1 MPKGIP
7 LTEEVQAS
15 RRHEI
20 FHQVVNVFVKKGFH
34 ETSMREIAEAAGLGK
49 STLYDY
55 FKTKD
60 EILIYFF
67 EDQLND
73 MTEEAQRIAM
83 QNLTADKRLRQIME
97 LYLESLQANKY
108 LFLKLIQETQRLK
121 IESQKQVQRKRH
133 AYQDLVR
140 ALIDEGNREGVFRK
154 VNSLLVARLLISG
167 ISSVIYGSRTT
178 GTPQEMLNET
188 LDIFFKGIE
197 VCNQQVPNV

>member
-7 LTEEVQAS
+7 LTEEQQAR

-20 FHQVVNVFVKKGFH
+20 FHQVVSVFVKKGFH
-34 ETSMREIAEAAGLGK
+34 ETPMHEIAQVAGLGK

-67 EDQLND
+67 EDQLSD
-73 MTEEAQRIAM
+73 LTDEAQKIAL

-97 LYLESLQANKY
+97 MYLESLQANKN
-108 LFLKLIQETQRLK
+108 LFLKLMQEVQRLK
-121 IESQKQVQRKRH
+121 PESQKQVQEKRH

-140 ALIDEGNREGVFRK
+140 ALIDEGIREGIFRK
-154 VNSLLVARLLISG
+154 VNSLLTARLLISG
-167 ISSVIYGSRTT
+167 ISSVIYGSHPA
-178 GTPQEMLNET
+178 GTLEEMLKET

-197 VCNQQVPNV
+197 ICG